1 MQCVYMCVCTKCN
14 TALEYFFKK
23 VEIIIMTMSNFYS
36 RTQILNSAISTCTI
50 GNVVNVHMNNY
61 KDMVDCICELLHK
74 DMPRLPRFQRS
85 DIVKYLCVSRIF
97 DMTCITLCLESTK
110 NEYPKP
116 FKETYDTDLPC
127 AFCYVINLDRPEFSE
142 FGDVFF
148 VERENHNLFRV

>member
-1 MQCVYMCVCTKCN
+1 M
-14 TALEYFFKK
+14 
-23 VEIIIMTMSNFYS
+23 MSDFYS
-36 RTQILNSAISTCTI
+36 RTQILNSCISTCAI
-50 GNVVNVHMNNY
+50 GNIVNVYMNNY
-61 KDMVDCICELLHK
+61 RSMIECICELLHK

-85 DIVKYLCVSRIF
+85 DVVKYLCVSRIF

-110 NEYPKP
+110 DEYPKP
-116 FKETYDTDLPC
+116 FKETYDTELPC